1 MIYAL
6 DTNIISFLLR
16 PSQNK
21 DVVQRFEEMRHFIAY
36 VAKTGLLGRFLRGG
50 FDCFVHAPGI

>member
-16 PSQNK
+16 PGKNP
-21 DVVQRFEEMRHFIAY
+21 DVVGQFKRAIGQGDGY
-36 VAKTGLLGRFLRGG
+36 VIPPQSYYEIK
-50 FDCFVHAPGI
+50 

>member
-16 PSQNK
+16 PSYNPE
-21 DVVQRFEEMRHFIAY
+21 VVQQFEKIIEQGYDYAIPPICHYEIKMLTY
-36 VAKTGLLGRFLRGG
+36 S
-50 FDCFVHAPGI
+50 